1 MQIVDSTLN
10 ILLVEDSEDDL
21 ALILL
26 ELRKNGLKLNHLCVD
41 TAESMID
48 ALDSLS
54 WDLVLSDYN
63 LPNFSGAEALNILK
77 LKDVDIPFIIV
88 SGAIGEETAVQI
100 MRSGAH
106 DYIMKD
112 NLARLVPA
120 IERELREADVRV
132 ARRIAEDDLR
142 LAAKV
147 FESSVEGIVITD
159 AKAIIL
165 RVNQAFTDITG
176 YTQEQAIGKST
187 SILQSG
193 RHDHEFYRHL
203 WTSLSEHGYWQGEV
217 WNRRKN
223 GEIYPEWLTISA
235 VFGDDNEVTHYIG
248 GFIDLSRQKQAEER
262 IQHLIHYDALTDL
275 PNRLLF
281 RFRIK
286 QPMVKSLQRNRRVAL
301 LHLDLVKFVTIN
313 DTLGHQV
320 GDRLLHQVGR
330 RLASNVHD
338 SDIVARI
345 GGDEFAVAC
354 PYLDRNVDVAAI
366 AQSVMNT
373 FSEPFW
379 IDGREIFL
387 NPSIGIALFPD
398 DSEDYDELAKYA
410 GTAMQHAKRQ
420 HGTYQFYHTA
430 MNLGS
435 TDKLNMENALRK
447 ALDRQEFCLYFQPQ
461 IELNTN
467 KIVGAEALLRWN
479 LSSGEVIMPTLFIP
493 MLEEN
498 GMIISVG
505 EWVLRSACY
514 KLKELKKAGFDDM
527 LVAVNLSPLQF
538 RHKDLVG
545 MVQTVLAETCTDPSM
560 LEIEITETSVME
572 DPENTQRILTKLHD
586 MGIRIAIDDF
596 GTGYSSLSH
605 LRRFPIDVLKIDR
618 SFVMDISQDKDDE
631 AIVET
636 IIAMAHRLNIRVIAE
651 GIENQLQ
658 LDFLKKHGCEIGQG
672 YYFSRPVP
680 MESFTKKLLLT
691 PATAVDA

>member
-1 MQIVDSTLN
+1 VDSTLN
-10 ILLVEDSEDDL
+10 ILIVEDSEDDL

-26 ELRKNGLKLNHLCVD
+26 ELRKNGLKLNHLRVD
-41 TAESMID
+41 MQESMID
-48 ALDSLS
+48 ALAHES

-63 LPNFSGAEALNILK
+63 LPNFSGTEALTILK
-77 LKDVDIPFIIV
+77 QRDVDIPFIVV

-100 MRSGAH
+100 MRRGAH

-120 IERELREADVRV
+120 IERELREADVRI

-147 FESSVEGIVITD
+147 FESSVEGIVITE
-159 AKAIIL
+159 ANGTIL
-165 RVNQAFTDITG
+165 RVNQAFIDITG
-176 YTQEQAIGKST
+176 YTQKDAIGNNP

-193 RHDHEFYRHL
+193 RHDKDFYTQL
-203 WTSLSEHGYWQGEV
+203 WASVAEQGYWQGEL

-235 VFGDDNEVTHYIG
+235 VVGNDRKVTHYIG

-262 IQHLIHYDALTDL
+262 IQHLIHFDALTDL

-281 RFRIK
+281 RARIK
-286 QPMVKSLQRNRRVAL
+286 QPMAKSLSRNRRVVL

-313 DTLGHQV
+313 DTLGHKV

-330 RLASNVHD
+330 RLASSVHD

-354 PYLDRNVDVAAI
+354 PDLDRNVDVAAI

-398 DSEDYDELAKYA
+398 DTEDYDELAKFA
-410 GTAMQHAKRQ
+410 GIAMQHAKRQ
-420 HGTYQFYHTA
+420 HGTYQFYHMA

-461 IELNTN
+461 IELHTN
-467 KIVGAEALLRWN
+467 KIVGAEALLRWK
-479 LSSGEVIMPTLFIP
+479 LSSGEIIMPAVFIP
-493 MLEEN
+493 LLEES

-505 EWVLRSACY
+505 EWVSGCC
-514 KLKELKKAGFDDM
+514 
-527 LVAVNLSPLQF
+527 V
-538 RHKDLVG
+538 RHV
-545 MVQTVLAETCTDPSM
+545 
-560 LEIEITETSVME
+560 TS
-572 DPENTQRILTKLHD
+572 
-586 MGIRIAIDDF
+586 
-596 GTGYSSLSH
+596 
-605 LRRFPIDVLKIDR
+605 
-618 SFVMDISQDKDDE
+618 
-631 AIVET
+631 
-636 IIAMAHRLNIRVIAE
+636 
-651 GIENQLQ
+651 
-658 LDFLKKHGCEIGQG
+658 
-672 YYFSRPVP
+672 
-680 MESFTKKLLLT
+680 
-691 PATAVDA
+691 